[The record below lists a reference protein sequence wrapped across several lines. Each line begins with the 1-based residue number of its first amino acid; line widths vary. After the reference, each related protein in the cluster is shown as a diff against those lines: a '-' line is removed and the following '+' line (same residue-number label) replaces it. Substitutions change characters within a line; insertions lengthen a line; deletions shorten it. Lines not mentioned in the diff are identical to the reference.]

1 MFLVRTPRTFSYCW
15 WGSKT
20 NPVCTC
26 DVLRDLASFAQLK
39 KCEKHPWRSVT
50 FSKVAGL
57 KLKPATLLKVK
68 FLHGCFLGFLNCING
83 TKSRSASHII
93 ID

>member
-1 MFLVRTPRTFSYCW
+1 MFLVRIPIIFSYCW
-15 WGSKT
+15 WGSKA
-20 NPVCTC
+20 NPVCIC
-26 DVLRDLASFAQLK
+26 DVLRDFASFAQLK
-39 KCEKHPWRSVT
+39 KCEKHPWRSAT
-50 FSKVAGL
+50 FSKVAGF
-57 KLKPATLLKVK
+57 KPATLLKVK

>member
-1 MFLVRTPRTFSYCW
+1 MFLVRIPIIFSYCW
-15 WGSKT
+15 WGSKA
-20 NPVCTC
+20 NPVCIC
-26 DVLRDLASFAQLK
+26 DVLRDFASFAQLK
-39 KCEKHPWRSVT
+39 KCENHPWRSVT
-50 FSKVAGL
+50 FSKVAG
-57 KLKPATLLKVK
+57 LKPATLLKVK

>member
-1 MFLVRTPRTFSYCW
+1 MFLVRIPIIFSYCW
-15 WGSKT
+15 WGSKA
-20 NPVCTC
+20 NPVCIC
-26 DVLRDLASFAQLK
+26 DVLRDFASFAQLK

-50 FSKVAGL
+50 FSKVAGF
-57 KLKPATLLKVK
+57 KPATLLKVK